1 MVLTYTR
8 GQAPTRLNIDA
19 SDADGQTMRRT
30 WIAPVLAA
38 IVAVACAVAYVLLD
52 GERWAEW
59 LRIGVVAASSV
70 AVLVGIAVARPV
82 RPVPWWMCSIG
93 LATLAGATWV
103 QSERMLD
110 GSLVF
115 PGDTEAIAVLAYPA
129 LFAGLA
135 GITSSRRQSRDIL
148 NGSEP
153 IIYSIAVTALVWVA
167 VSGPHFDGEGFPL
180 DDAAWVWAFPLL
192 DGLLATISLRRLGD
206 REQRFG
212 VLTLGFLLLGAGHA
226 ISGWAAYDDRL
237 EPGVWQAAA
246 LLPGVALVG
255 ASALMAP
262 RIRVVDR
269 APKVHW
275 TQIFGLLFAALVPL
289 GALLLMLATGL
300 SSRSSSVVV
309 SVATVLVI
317 VLALARMWKLV
328 DQVRN
333 LSEQRGRDRLAA
345 MVEHS
350 TDAVVLADSTGRI
363 NYASPGLRTMLG
375 HDPDRWIG
383 RPVTDLVVPGDF
395 EVFRHE
401 LQRVVEQGSGAT
413 IEVDASLA
421 HVDGQQRKA
430 TIVVANLVGG
440 NPVDGVV
447 VTIRDVTEQRNLE
460 RQLSHRAF
468 HDELTGLANRALFLD
483 RMDHALRIARSD
495 ADPVIVL
502 FVDLDDFKSVNDNL
516 GHAAGDQVLT
526 SIADKIRRAAGSGDT
541 AARLGG
547 DEFALLLEDRGGIER
562 AIDVAERLL
571 DSMHD
576 PITVGAGDVVVLAS
590 VGVAV
595 ANSGMSTTSVL
606 RDADIAMY
614 EAKRAGKGQIR
625 LFDPAMRMVATT
637 HLEYRSE
644 LARALERDQMRIV
657 FMPFVELA
665 SGQVVG
671 AEALIRWQH
680 PEHGDVPAS
689 DFLPIA
695 DRSGLIVPIGYW
707 TIDAAFAQAA
717 TWRAGLMLGVNVSSV
732 QLRQPDFA
740 ERVITIADG
749 HHIDPTSVVF
759 ELNES
764 ALVDEGDR
772 AAASIDRLHAVGFR
786 FAVDDFGTGQCS
798 LATLQRR
805 PIDLLKIDQSAVA
818 EFGDDPH
825 APSLARTI
833 LQTASSL
840 ELLTVAEGIENAA
853 QLRELRRLGCQLGQG
868 YLLSQPMEA
877 EEIERR
883 FGHPDVAVAPGSVG
897 YGLTS

>member
-1 MVLTYTR
+1 MVAAYTR
-8 GQAPTRLNIDA
+8 GQGPPSFNIEA
-19 SDADGQTMRRT
+19 SGADGHMMRRN

-38 IVAVACAVAYVLLD
+38 IVAVACSVAYVSLD
-52 GERWAEW
+52 GAPWAEW
-59 LRIGVVAASSV
+59 LRVGVLVAASL
-70 AVLVGIAVARPV
+70 AVLAGVAVARPA

-93 LATLAGATWV
+93 LATLAAATWV
-103 QSERMLD
+103 QGERML
-110 GSLVF
+110 GGTMVF

-129 LFAGLA
+129 LFAGVA
-135 GITSSRRQSRDIL
+135 GVTSSKRQSRDIL
-148 NGSEP
+148 SGSEP

-167 VSGPHFDGEGFPL
+167 VSGPYFDGDGFPL

-192 DGLLATISLRRLGD
+192 DGLLANIALRRLGD

-226 ISGWAAYDDRL
+226 IAGWAAYEGVLD
-237 EPGVWQAAA
+237 PGVWQATAI
-246 LLPGVALVG
+246 LPGAALVG

-262 RIRVVDR
+262 RIVVVDH

-317 VLALARMWKLV
+317 ALALVRMWTLV
-328 DQVRN
+328 GQVRS
-333 LSEQRGRDRLAA
+333 LTEQRGRDRLAA

-375 HDPDRWIG
+375 HEPDRWIG
-383 RPVTDLVVPGDF
+383 RPVTDLVVPADF
-395 EVFRHE
+395 EAFRRE
-401 LQRVVEQGSGAT
+401 LQRVVEHGSGTT

-421 HVDGQQRKA
+421 HVEGQQRKA

-502 FVDLDDFKSVNDNL
+502 FVDLDDFKSVNDDL
-516 GHAAGDQVLT
+516 GHAAGDHVLT

-571 DSMHD
+571 DSMRD
-576 PITVGAGDVVVLAS
+576 PIAVGDGEVVVLAS

-625 LFDPAMRMVATT
+625 LFDPAMRIVATT

-644 LARALERDQMRIV
+644 LARALELDQVRVV
-657 FMPFVELA
+657 FMPFVELS

-680 PEHGDVPAS
+680 PEHGDVPVS

-695 DRSGLIVPIGYW
+695 ERSGLIVPIGYW
-707 TIDAAFAQAA
+707 VIEEALAQAA
-717 TWRAGLMLGVNVSSV
+717 KWRAGLTLGVNVSPV

-740 ERVITIADG
+740 DRVIAIADG
-749 HHIDPTSVVF
+749 HHVDSSTVVF

-772 AAASIDRLHAVGFR
+772 AAATIDRLHAVGFR
-786 FAVDDFGTGQCS
+786 FAVDNYGTGQCS

-805 PIDLLKIDQSAVA
+805 PVDLLKIDQSAVA
-818 EFGDDPH
+818 DFGVDPH
-825 APSLARTI
+825 GPSLARTI
-833 LQTASSL
+833 LQAATSL
-840 ELLTVAEGIENAA
+840 GLMTVAEGIENAT
-853 QLRELRRLGCQLGQG
+853 QLRELRHLGCQLGQG

-877 EEIERR
+877 AEIERR
-883 FGHPDVAVAPGSVG
+883 FGHPDVAVVP
-897 YGLTS
+897 